1 MADLTF
7 LRYEVEDASVR
18 LTFLNPDPGPGRAS
32 EYTIVV
38 SDAELA
44 AVTTSPELRTLVT
57 AKLRRKLQAANIASK
72 LDGFIG
78 QSVTI

>member
-1 MADLTF
+1 MATLTF
-7 LRYEVEDASVR
+7 TGYEVDDASVR

-32 EYTIVV
+32 EYTIAV

-44 AVTTSPELRTLVT
+44 AVTTAAQLRTLVT
-57 AKLRRKLQAANIASK
+57 AKLQRKLQAANIASK

-78 QSVTI
+78 QPVTI